1 MGVEAGGGV
10 VVVVV
15 VVVFWF
21 GAVGFSTRHVIRR
34 GNVER
39 CGKGVLTE
47 DIRHSQALEMRG
59 ADREHAVVAKTGRV
73 TVEAGGLDR

>member
-1 MGVEAGGGV
+1 VGVEVGGG
-10 VVVVV
+10 VVVV

-39 CGKGVLTE
+39 CGNGTYGGYQTLT
-47 DIRHSQALEMRG
+47 G
-59 ADREHAVVAKTGRV
+59 T
-73 TVEAGGLDR
+73 